1 MATSTP
7 NSPPPIAVLYVAGT
21 APDADA
27 GVRALEAAD
36 ASLVVEP
43 AAALETVRERIE
55 GVDCVVFGET
65 PTTAAGAQLLE
76 VAAICRETPLILY
89 SEPLYGPAP
98 ARETEGVD
106 GYVRRTVGS
115 VEHLVDEIRWC
126 CRTPDSSRP
135 VAIGDGTHVANRHDG
150 IITVDAAGRITDAN
164 EPIEQLL
171 GTEARALRGTP
182 LSALSAAGILS
193 RADTTAIT
201 AAVEQVVTGETTGTT
216 LTATIDAGEPLEVWL
231 GVSSTGSG
239 TGASAGASSK
249 TTAGTGQA
257 VIRVRPLEGTFE
269 QVTEVSSPVPESA
282 PLHAS
287 TLDTADSHPA
297 TSRLFECLPD
307 PAIRHATVDGSVVV
321 RDVNAAFEHSFGYE
335 KTTSDETIG
344 YLVPADIENT
354 LERAWQD
361 ESAGSSTTM
370 TETATETQ
378 TQTATGTTIVRK
390 QTPNGV
396 RRFLVTHLQLSDDEM
411 ASLYRDVT
419 DQTRTQRQ
427 LKARNERLEQVT
439 HLVETEL
446 QPALNVAVGSLELVR
461 ATRKLADLAEVETG
475 HQRVKRA
482 IDRLRTQASN
492 MSILAETEPVALHD
506 SAKRAWA
513 DVDTG
518 RSSLECRDDTVL
530 EADRA
535 RLTELLESVFLVA
548 VDAGP
553 AGLEETTAVGAGAET
568 EGRAKA
574 EADAE
579 TKGGTGPET
588 AVETQS
594 VPASNPETESEPT
607 PTQTI
612 TVDATDTGFTLE
624 ISGCEQ
630 PVWSDIKGANQPERG
645 DKEPI
650 KEIAAAHGW
659 TLQFDHKKNQLSVD
673 GARLEPDAWS
683 DRRSVSD
690 EFGLGSESESEFQLE
705 TER

>member
-1 MATSTP
+1 MATST
-7 NSPPPIAVLYVAGT
+7 PPPIAVLYVAGT

-43 AAALETVRERIE
+43 AAALEGVRERV
-55 GVDCVVFGET
+55 GAADCVVFGET

-126 CRTPDSSRP
+126 CRTPNSSRP

-164 EPIEQLL
+164 EPIERLL

-201 AAVEQVVTGETTGTT
+201 AAVEQVITGETTGTT

-307 PAIRHATVDGSVVV
+307 PAIRHATVDGSVIV
-321 RDVNAAFEHSFGYE
+321 RDVNGAFEHSFGYE

-361 ESAGSSTTM
+361 ESAGSST
-370 TETATETQ
+370 TATETQ

-427 LKARNERLEQVT
+427 LKARNERLEQVAN
-439 HLVETEL
+439 LVETEL
-446 QPALNVAVGSLELVR
+446 HPALNVAVGSLELVR
-461 ATRKLADLAEVETG
+461 ATRKLADLAEIETG

-482 IDRLRTQASN
+482 IDRLRTKASD
-492 MSILAETEPVALHD
+492 MSLLAETEPVALHD

-513 DVDTG
+513 SVDTG

-530 EADRA
+530 QADRA
-535 RLTELLESVFLVA
+535 RLTELLESVFLA
-548 VDAGP
+548 ALKAGP
-553 AGLEETTAVGAGAET
+553 AGFGDTAGVGVRGEAET
-568 EGRAKA
+568 EG
-574 EADAE
+574 E
-579 TKGGTGPET
+579 TGTNSER
-588 AVETQS
+588 AVEAQAA
-594 VPASNPETESEPT
+594 PASNPEAESAPTPTPT

-624 ISGCEQ
+624 VSGCKQ
-630 PVWSDIKGANQPERG
+630 PVWSDTEEANQHKLEEIARV
-645 DKEPI
+645 

-659 TLQFDHKKNQLSVD
+659 TAQFDDEQNKLSIA

-690 EFGLGSESESEFQLE
+690 GLGLGLE
-705 TER
+705 L